1 MNQKF
6 DTITFIFIYRE
17 KFSPALMEELCDK
30 NWKIRKEALEKIAA
44 ILNEAKFITGNLGSL
59 PEGIKVRLAD
69 NNKVLVSS

>member
-1 MNQKF
+1 
-6 DTITFIFIYRE
+6 
-17 KFSPALMEELCDK
+17 MEELCDK